1 MPCHMFIGSFMKCL
15 VKSFMHFSTELS
27 CEFAGVLSL
36 FQIQVFCRMYL
47 PHVFRVGY
55 GQGALIVPARGRS

>member
-27 CEFAGVLSL
+27 CGFAGVLFL
-36 FQIQVFCRMYL
+36 FRIQVLCRMFL
-47 PHVFRVGY
+47 PHVYRVGY
-55 GQGALIVPARGRS
+55 GQGALIVPASGRS